1 MKNTIRSVLISSAM
15 VVAFATSLPA
25 FSADKQ
31 KEQPGAQ
38 MTQPPGSYGYGP
50 GMMGGY
56 GGYGMGPGMMGGYGG
71 YGMGPGMM
79 GGYGMGPGMMG
90 GYGGGNF
97 GFTEA
102 QQAKVGKIMDE
113 TRKANWGIM
122 GAMMDQQAKLR
133 DLYTA
138 PKRDEAAIAEEYKN
152 IGQLRQQMF
161 DNMVNAQ
168 KRMDEVLTKEQRE
181 RLRSGGGWGG
191 MPGY

>member
-1 MKNTIRSVLISSAM
+1 MKNTIHSVLISSAM
-15 VVAFATSLPA
+15 VVAFATSLPV

-38 MTQPPGSYGYGP
+38 MTQPPGPYGYGP
-50 GMMGGY
+50 GMM
-56 GGYGMGPGMMGGYGG
+56 GG